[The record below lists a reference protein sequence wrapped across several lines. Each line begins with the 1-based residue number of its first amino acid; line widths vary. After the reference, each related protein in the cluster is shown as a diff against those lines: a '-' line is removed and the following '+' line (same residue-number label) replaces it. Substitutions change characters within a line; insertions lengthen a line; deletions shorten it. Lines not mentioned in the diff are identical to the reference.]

1 MQIEPLFPQAVIGLN
16 KIKVDRNK
24 VLKYLQNIEFE
35 MTGPALK
42 EKEAEG
48 AYISKNYNVFEDL
61 DYLRDEIFNNIK
73 NYLNNVMKLKTNF
86 KFTTSWATK
95 TIPNG
100 YSQKHTH
107 QNSFLSGVYYPIGNK
122 DFKIKFYKKN
132 NFWSIHPIEINNLNA
147 TWYSFN
153 ITENSVL
160 IIFPSHLKHSVEK
173 NLSSETRYSIAFNTL
188 PLGEIGE
195 ADSKINFK

>member
-1 MQIEPLFPQAVIGLN
+1 MQIEPIFPQAVIGLN
-16 KIKVDRNK
+16 KLEVDHNK

-42 EKEAEG
+42 EKEAEN

-61 DYLRDEIFNNIK
+61 NYLKEEIFNNIK
-73 NYLNNVMKLKTNF
+73 NYLNNIMKLKINF

-132 NFWSIHPIEINNLNA
+132 NFWSIQPIEINNLNA

-173 NLSSETRYSIAFNTL
+173 NLSNETRYSIAFNTL

>member
-1 MQIEPLFPQAVIGLN
+1 MQIEPIFPQAVIGLN
-16 KIKVDRNK
+16 KLEVDHNK
-24 VLKYLQNIEFE
+24 ILKYLQTIEFE

-107 QNSFLSGVYYPIGNK
+107 QNSFFKWCLLSN
-122 DFKIKFYKKN
+122 
-132 NFWSIHPIEINNLNA
+132 
-147 TWYSFN
+147 
-153 ITENSVL
+153 
-160 IIFPSHLKHSVEK
+160 
-173 NLSSETRYSIAFNTL
+173 R
-188 PLGEIGE
+188 
-195 ADSKINFK
+195 